1 MANERQMQF
10 RVGLL
15 VMLALS
21 LGIAMAIRFGD
32 LQKKFEDRYALTLE
46 LSSASGLYPNAPVLL
61 NGLSIGNVREIV
73 LDPQYRGVLVTLD
86 IREEIRLPNDSRAI
100 VTRALLGDVAVEI
113 LAGVGPEPF
122 QEGDRLAGEPG
133 ADVVAMVQRLEGR
146 AMQTLEAFSSTSHE
160 WEKVAKNVN
169 MLMDTKR
176 GDLDL
181 VIERAAES
189 LHQFTITMQSANVM
203 IAEANQILADPATQ
217 EALKATLQGMPQL
230 VNETRDTIAATR
242 SSISLINRNLANLT
256 QVTEPVG
263 KRGELMVAKLDSSLG
278 HLDGLLGELHR
289 FSRVVNSEDGSLQRL
304 ASDPALYEN
313 MARSSES
320 LAVLLRNLEPV
331 LRDVKEF
338 SDKIARHPE
347 ILGVGGAVKPS
358 NGLKD
363 SEVLEGNGGGIRQTG
378 GILRGRN

>member
-113 LAGVGPEPF
+113 LAGVCPEPF

-146 AMQTLEAFSSTSHE
+146 AMQTLEAFSSTSQE

-169 MLMDTKR
+169 MLMETKR

-203 IAEANQILADPATQ
+203 IAEANRVLADPATQ